1 MCGSKIADVAA
12 NVIWKI
18 LIGSGQMKVKSR
30 HVRASPKRM
39 MFKQRAECGKCRSTL
54 CLMLMLGAQE
64 CFAAWRCW
72 RRAPRLVAGEQ
83 VRRRSSARLLLDVDD
98 VGKRLAAVVADD
110 DRPALPPAQ
119 PPGRQSL
126 RQGMGAIGQKRAI
139 VRLRTRDGVG
149 THPKRNSGET
159 QSDPKAKY
167 RARPVE

>member
-1 MCGSKIADVAA
+1 MCGGKIADVAA

-72 RRAPRLVAGEQ
+72 RRCAGPRREQPGNKPHRCYLSYEIRDWCRKATPASPRCTAGHRRREHPRPSRRAAKRAAREVLPRCLRSTVYRVQPRLPFLRGS
-83 VRRRSSARLLLDVDD
+83 RRDPVTPAE
-98 VGKRLAAVVADD
+98 GG
-110 DRPALPPAQ
+110 ALPQA
-119 PPGRQSL
+119 
-126 RQGMGAIGQKRAI
+126 
-139 VRLRTRDGVG
+139 
-149 THPKRNSGET
+149 
-159 QSDPKAKY
+159 
-167 RARPVE
+167 